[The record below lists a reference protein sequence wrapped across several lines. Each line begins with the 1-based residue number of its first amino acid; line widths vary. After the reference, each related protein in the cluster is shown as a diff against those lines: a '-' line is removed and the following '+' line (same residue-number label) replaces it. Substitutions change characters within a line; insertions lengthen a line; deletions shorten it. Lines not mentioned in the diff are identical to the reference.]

1 MTTTTLA
8 VLVPLLPFLGA
19 VAGLL
24 LGRTRPRLRTPPRR
38 PAARSPPSALAVV
51 VAVRQGGDQAVDA
64 ATELTPTGSV
74 PIELA
79 LHIDGFAALV
89 AVLVGLVATCV
100 QIYSTGYLRD
110 DPRYPSYAALVSL
123 FTSAMLLVVYS
134 GDLMVLLVGWEI
146 MGICSYFLVG
156 HYWETP
162 EARAASL
169 KAFLVTKLGD
179 VPFLIGLFALAAD
192 AGSFRITSILGTV
205 ASGGLDHPTLIALLL
220 LAGVAG
226 KSAQFPLH
234 TWLPDAMAGPT
245 PVSALIHAATM
256 VAAGVYF
263 VARLLPVFAASAAAL
278 VVLAVMAAV
287 TMVGSAL
294 AALAQDDIKRVLAYS
309 TIGQLGYMTGALAVG
324 DRGAAVFHLLSHGAF
339 KALLFLGGGRDH
351 PRRRHQLAGRHVPDE
366 RPARPR
372 PRRLLDDDRG
382 APRARRDPALQRL
395 LLQGGRPRRRRARRH
410 RPRRGHPRRRRLDR
424 PRRRPG
430 HRPAH
435 RRLRDPPVAAR
446 LPRPGSRGPR
456 PRQAAH
462 RHERRAVGARR
473 PLARLRPRHRP
484 RCPTG
489 STDATSTPTLTT
501 SVLGTGVALVGGL
514 VTYGAWRHTTAMAA
528 RVPLGA
534 VAAHPDGDAGLVE
547 AEAIASH
554 APAYGDMA
562 SAPDPADPGRLLLG
576 PLHRHAAVG
585 FHLDAVYAALFVRP
599 VQAAATLV
607 RFLDREVVDTYV
619 RGAGAA
625 PRWLGAAV
633 RRAQTGN
640 VQTYLERAARRLRR
654 PGGRRRPR
662 RHRGSVSRRD
672 RYQRVRDAV
681 PSRVHRRRPAPRRR
695 RRSAAGPARADG
707 EAPEQAVLRHGVT
720 VTGAVL
726 IAAIVLALGFDH
738 DHPSRMQATTDISWI
753 PALDVRIHLGI
764 DGISLPLLV
773 LTALLTFLCA
783 LYRYFKMPT
792 GPSPKA
798 FVALAP
804 RPRVRHPRHLR
815 RPRPAAV
822 LPRLRDGAHP
832 DVLPH
837 RPLGR

>member
-1 MTTTTLA
+1 VTTTTLA

-24 LGRTRPRLRTPPRR
+24 LGRTAPGFVRPLAVLPPL
-38 PAARSPPSALAVV
+38 AALGLAVV
-51 VAVRQGGDQAVDA
+51 VAVRQGGDQAVNA

-162 EARAASL
+162 EARAASI

-192 AGSFRITSILGTV
+192 TGSFRITKILGNV

-263 VARLLPVFAASAAAL
+263 VARLLPVFAASSAAL

-287 TMVGSAL
+287 TMAGSAL

-339 KALLFLGGGRDH
+339 KALLFLGAGVIIHAAGTNSLAAMSRMKDLRARVPDAYWTMTVALLALAAIPPFSGFFTKEAVLGAAEHVATGHAKGIPGAVGWIVLVAGLVTALLTAAYAIRLWLLAFRGHGPEAPDHGRQPIAMNAVLWVLAVPSLAFGLATGPLPDWFDGRD
-351 PRRRHQLAGRHVPDE
+351 L
-366 RPARPR
+366 
-372 PRRLLDDDRG
+372 
-382 APRARRDPALQRL
+382 
-395 LLQGGRPRRRRARRH
+395 
-410 RPRRGHPRRRRLDR
+410 
-424 PRRRPG
+424 
-430 HRPAH
+430 
-435 RRLRDPPVAAR
+435 
-446 LPRPGSRGPR
+446 
-456 PRQAAH
+456 
-462 RHERRAVGARR
+462 
-473 PLARLRPRHRP
+473 
-484 RCPTG
+484 
-489 STDATSTPTLTT
+489 TPTLTT
-501 SVLGTGVALVGGL
+501 SVLGTGVALVGGI
-514 VTYGAWRHTTAMAA
+514 VTYGAWRHTMAMAA
-528 RVPLGA
+528 RVPIGA
-534 VAAHPDGDAGLVE
+534 VAAHPEGDAGLVE

-554 APAYGDMA
+554 APAYGDVA

-585 FHLDAVYAALFVRP
+585 FHVDAVYAALFVRP

-619 RGAGAA
+619 RGAGAL
-625 PRWLGAAV
+625 PRWLGTAV

-640 VQTYLERAARRLRR
+640 LQTYVSALLAGTVVLVVAA
-654 PGGRRRPR
+654 
-662 RHRGSVSRRD
+662 
-672 RYQRVRDAV
+672 
-681 PSRVHRRRPAPRRR
+681 
-695 RRSAAGPARADG
+695 
-707 EAPEQAVLRHGVT
+707 
-720 VTGAVL
+720 
-726 IAAIVLALGFDH
+726 
-738 DHPSRMQATTDISWI
+738 
-753 PALDVRIHLGI
+753 
-764 DGISLPLLV
+764 LLV
-773 LTALLTFLCA
+773 ATA
-783 LYRYFKMPT
+783 
-792 GPSPKA
+792 
-798 FVALAP
+798 
-804 RPRVRHPRHLR
+804 
-815 RPRPAAV
+815 
-822 LPRLRDGAHP
+822 GA
-832 DVLPH
+832 
-837 RPLGR
+837 